1 MWRFAVNSALA
12 LALLSAVAPPL
23 GEPIRPPSTLPSAS
37 LPRCVGSHEPGAI
50 RFPRSPGGTPEVDA
64 AWLVAHRCGVRVVD
78 IREADEITGELGRID
93 VAAWVPLAGVEQ
105 AAESWDRDAPVVLV
119 CRSGRR
125 SERAADRLRSLG
137 FQRVAS
143 LTGGMLAWG
152 AASLPTT
159 RAPVAAPTARPAA
172 TEAPAPSS
180 SLAGLRATLT
190 RPDALIWTRA
200 ATLLG
205 ANTVSCI
212 DGREEAPVLGTPGG
226 DAGEL
231 VLSLA
236 ALEQLLGRPLDP
248 DWITA
253 IFDRY
258 VDAFGRFYLHTD
270 RHAIERLADALRD
283 DPRTAATAATWRG
296 PEDIR
301 AFVRSPPPAM
311 EEALLEHLVEPSHV
325 GCGHIRLMIT
335 QPSRYGV
342 REGLVSDVLRAA
354 FRRGWRRPE
363 LLEYAILDG
372 EHEERGVLEVQIEHA
387 VHAHTLV
394 PMVAPHVGTR
404 ELFVLHPQVTAF
416 VRAENAWFLVEQLR
430 PAEAARVDAAALRSQ
445 ITALGARQLAATVAS
460 LAPHLPHYRLR
471 ISAHGQTLEPIS
483 ANAR

>member
-1 MWRFAVNSALA
+1 MWRFALNMALG
-12 LALLSAVAPPL
+12 LAMLSGCTHPSGGPL
-23 GEPIRPPSTLPSAS
+23 PAHDA
-37 LPRCVGSHEPGAI
+37 LPRCEGGGDPGGLH
-50 RFPRSPGGTPEVDA
+50 FPRSPGGTPEVDA
-64 AWLVAHRCGVRVVD
+64 AWLTAHRCGVRVVD
-78 IREADEITGELGRID
+78 IREADELAGDLGRIEF
-93 VAAWVPLAGVEQ
+93 ASWVPLAQVEQ
-105 AAESWDRDAPVVLV
+105 AAESWARDAPVVLV
-119 CRSGRR
+119 CRNGRR
-125 SERAADRLRSLG
+125 SELEADRLRSRG
-137 FQRVAS
+137 FQRVAA
-143 LTGGMLAWG
+143 LTGGMLAWHE
-152 AASLPTT
+152 ASLPTT
-159 RAPVAAPTARPAA
+159 HTPVAPRVAAREGSGGA
-172 TEAPAPSS
+172 APSS
-180 SLAGLRATLT
+180 ALDELRTTLA
-190 RPDALIWTRA
+190 RPGAVLWTSA
-200 ATLLG
+200 ASLLG

-236 ALEQLLGRPLDP
+236 ALEQLLGHPLDP
-248 DWITA
+248 AWIAT

-258 VDAFGRFYLHTD
+258 VDDFGRFYLHTD
-270 RHAIERLADALRD
+270 LHAIERLAAALRA
-283 DPRTAATAATWRG
+283 DPRTAPATATWRG
-296 PEDIR
+296 HEDVR
-301 AFVRSPPPAM
+301 AFVRSPPQAM
-311 EEALLEHLVEPSHV
+311 EEALLEHLVAPENV

-416 VRAENAWFLVEQLR
+416 VRAENAWFLVEQLA
-430 PAEAARVDAAALRSQ
+430 PAEAARVDAAALRSR

-471 ISAHGQTLEPIS
+471 ISANGQTLEPIS
-483 ANAR
+483 ASAR